1 MPTFIR
7 YMLVLFFG
15 VIFPHFISA
24 QQPTFTAN
32 DTIPTYNGTLRAGV
46 NFDQYRGFSDEDL
59 ANLSAGNAQ
68 LGVAGVGIQSVRPG
82 LFESFTELYGMDT
95 RIPTFKY
102 YDSLGLK
109 DNTLIIGFPSAA
121 HQDTVFYC
129 QGTQSTLF
137 KNMYEPIWD
146 NGENGTPVNEKNYY
160 ALYVYNLVKKY
171 GKYVKFFE
179 VWNEPGYD
187 YTGAKGWLPKGKPGN
202 WWDNNPDPC
211 DYKLRAPIFNYVRL
225 LRITYEIVK
234 SIQPDA
240 YVVTSGVGYASFLDA
255 IMRNTDNADSGKITK
270 NFPLKGGAY
279 FDGIAFHAYPHFD
292 DALRTYNSSAGKFDY
307 FRHSDAAALDP
318 ERFKYLFEDVAIN
331 YGYDGKAVANHYP
344 KKIYLITETNLPRKA
359 YGDFIGS
366 NEAQKNWIPKA
377 YVNCAKNGI
386 LQMHV
391 YKLAEETPLDK
402 TTYEFDAMGL
412 YKNIDYTNKLHPEM
426 NDEGI
431 AFSSTSKILFGK
443 KYDAVRTAA
452 LNLPSTVGG
461 GAFRDSNNVFTYV
474 LWAKTTID
482 NSEAA
487 FATYTFPANFALDTL
502 YEQAWNFSK
511 TKKIITAS
519 GINIALNATPVFLTE
534 RKISISAAFI
544 CENGT
549 VDFRA
554 GTPAIKHDWIITS
567 IDNGTVFSHDS
578 VQLFSKTFP
587 QKGKFAVVYLG
598 KDATGKIIAQQSFTI
613 DVDKTPTADFS
624 IDYQAPIIFLKNKSS
639 VNTDSLSWQFSDSTQ
654 SNMPDLTKVFEKNGN
669 YKIILTA
676 QNRCGKS
683 TAIKTQTIITPKIRP
698 LLNTANSKVP
708 IYSGNFRAG
717 VNMKFAEGWTDEQIA
732 DIAAGNIETNISG
745 VNAKTVRTS
754 LPDFFV
760 DFWGPDVRTKTFDYF
775 KNLDLQ
781 DILLNVGDP
790 AKNHQD
796 PNLYCYSKQSQL
808 FKNLYQDIWKDN
820 PDGTVSVNDSNYLA
834 KYLFDLVR
842 LNKKNV
848 KFWEI
853 WNNPG
858 WDEEGNNGYKQK
870 GELHNWWE
878 NNPDPCELG
887 VKAPVQQV
895 VRMMRIA
902 YEVIK
907 SQDSTAFVVMSA
919 ASFPSFL
926 DAICRNTDQP
936 LTGNSTEQ
944 FPLTG
949 GAYFDALTYTV
960 YPHIDGAVY
969 NYDNSVGGFVYYRN
983 SDVAA
988 LDIVRHKNQLYD
1000 VLKNYGYNGT
1010 VFPLK
1015 KMIVSEINVPR
1026 KPLDGLPWGSDEL
1039 QKNFILKSY
1048 ITAAS
1053 NGIAQLHIKDIF
1065 EEKLIEN
1072 ASGPT
1077 ELMGLYQTL
1086 KSVPLQKT
1094 MNIEGIAFK
1103 SVSQILYGAVFDSI
1117 RTKSL
1122 NLPPTVKGAAF
1133 KHTSGKYTYALWA
1146 IISGDLSEYAQTN
1159 IIKPAPL
1166 TSVNLYLRDWD
1177 FSETQKIKTVS
1188 GNTITLTGTPIFLSE
1203 DSIFQQ
1209 TPLAGFA
1216 FDSIK
1221 NCAPFAVQFKNK
1233 STDAQQYLW
1242 QFSGGEPS
1250 TSTLAN
1256 PVVVFKKS
1264 GNFDVSLT
1272 VKNSMGAHTNYKS
1285 GALFVKPTPKSNFDW
1300 QFTGTGLSVQFLNKT
1315 SDSYTLQWDFGDS
1328 SVIDHTLTPKHI
1340 YTAAKQYTV
1349 QLTATNE
1356 CGSDTLI
1363 KIIDLKTTSTQDI
1376 SDKINVSAY
1385 PNPFSNALTIRIE
1398 LAESAKVS
1406 VDLCDYSGRIVKNIL
1421 VHTPLITGDYIFPVE
1436 DSELPSGYYW
1446 LRIFK
1451 DEKVYYKAVV
1461 KI

>member
-1 MPTFIR
+1 MHTFLRFTIT
-7 YMLVLFFG
+7 LFFG
-15 VIFPHFISA
+15 IIIPPLLSA
-24 QQPTFTAN
+24 QQPAFTAN
-32 DTIPTYNGTLRAGV
+32 DTIPIYNGTLRAGV

-68 LGVAGVGIQSVRPG
+68 LGIAGVGIQSVRPG

-95 RIPTFKY
+95 RIPTFKF

-129 QGTQSTLF
+129 QGIQSTLF

-171 GKYVKFFE
+171 GKYVKFYE

-187 YTGAKGWLPKGKPGN
+187 YSGAKGWLPKGAPGN

-255 IMRNTDNADSGKITK
+255 VMRNTDNVDSGKVTK

-292 DALRTYNSSAGKFDY
+292 DALRSYNTAAGKFDY

-318 ERFKYLFEDVAIN
+318 ERYKNFFEDVAQN
-331 YGYDGKAVANHYP
+331 YGYDGKNAVNHYP

-359 YGDFIGS
+359 FGDFIGS
-366 NEAQKNWIPKA
+366 NEAQKNWITKA
-377 YVNCAKNGI
+377 YVNCAKNDI
-386 LQMHV
+386 LQMHI
-391 YKLAEETPLDK
+391 YKLAEETQFDK
-402 TTYEFDAMGL
+402 TTFEFDAMGL

-443 KYDAVRTAA
+443 KYDAARTTA
-452 LNLPSTVGG
+452 LNLSPAIGG
-461 GAFRDSNNVFTYV
+461 GAFRDSNNVYTYI
-474 LWAKTTID
+474 LWAKTTVD
-482 NSEAA
+482 NSETASA
-487 FATYTFPANFALDTL
+487 IYTFPVSFALDTL
-502 YEQAWNFSK
+502 YKQAWDFTK
-511 TKKIITAS
+511 TKKIIIAS
-519 GINIALNATPVFLTE
+519 SINIALNATPVFLTE

-549 VDFRA
+549 VNFRA
-554 GTPAIKHDWIITS
+554 GTTAIKHDWTITRN
-567 IDNGTVFSHDS
+567 DNGIIFAHDTLQ
-578 VQLFSKTFP
+578 VLSKTFP
-587 QKGKFAVVYLG
+587 QKGKFAVVYTG
-598 KDATGKIIAQQSFTI
+598 KDTAGKIIVQQSFTI
-613 DVDKTPTADFS
+613 DVEKMPTADFS
-624 IDYQAPIIFLKNKSS
+624 LDYQAPIIFLKNKSS
-639 VNTDSLSWQFSDSTQ
+639 VNTDSLLWQFSDSTQ
-654 SNMPDLTKVFEKNGN
+654 SNLPDLTKLFEKSGN

-676 QNRCGKS
+676 QNRCGTS
-683 TAIKTQTIITPKIRP
+683 AAIKTQMIDAPKIHP
-698 LLNTANSKVP
+698 LQNTANNRLP
-708 IYSGNFRAG
+708 IYNGTFRAG
-717 VNMKFAEGWTDEQIA
+717 ANVKFAEGWTDEQLA
-732 DIAAGNIETNISG
+732 DIAAGNIETNVSG
-745 VNAKTVRTS
+745 VNAKTARTS

-760 DFWGPDVRTKTFDYF
+760 DFWGADIRTKTFDYY

-820 PDGTVSVNDSNYLA
+820 PDGTLSINDSNYLA
-834 KYLFDLVR
+834 KYLFDVVR

-858 WDEEGNNGYKQK
+858 WDEEDNNGYKQK
-870 GELHNWWE
+870 GEVHNWWE

-926 DAICRNTDQP
+926 DAVCRNTDQP
-936 LTGNSTEQ
+936 ITGNATQQ

-960 YPHIDGAVY
+960 YPHIDGAIY

-983 SDVAA
+983 SDAA
-988 LDIVRHKNQLYD
+988 AADIVLHKNQLYD

-1010 VFPLK
+1010 VFPMK
-1015 KMIVSEINVPR
+1015 KMIISEINVPR
-1026 KPLDGLPWGSDEL
+1026 KPLAGSPWGSDEL

-1053 NGIAQLHIKDIF
+1053 NGILQMHVKDIF
-1065 EEKLIEN
+1065 EEKLIGN
-1072 ASGPT
+1072 ASDAT

-1086 KSVPLQKT
+1086 NKLPLQKT
-1094 MNIEGIAFK
+1094 INVEGVAFK
-1103 SVSQILYGAVFDSI
+1103 SVSQILYGAAFDSV

-1122 NLPPTVKGAAF
+1122 NLPPSVNGAAF
-1133 KHTSGKYTYALWA
+1133 KHASGKYTYALWA
-1146 IISGDLSEYAQTN
+1146 IISGDLNEYAQN
-1159 IIKPAPL
+1159 NYGLSPAF
-1166 TSVNLYLRDWD
+1166 SSKNLYQRDWD
-1177 FSETQKIKTVS
+1177 FSETQKTKIVS
-1188 GNTITLTGTPIFLSE
+1188 GKTIALTGTPTFLSE

-1209 TPLAGFA
+1209 SPVAGFA
-1216 FDSIK
+1216 FDTIK

-1233 STDAQQYLW
+1233 STDAVQYLW
-1242 QFSGGEPS
+1242 QFSGGEPA

-1256 PVVVFKKS
+1256 PTVLFKKS

-1272 VKNSMGAHTNYKS
+1272 VQNAQGAHTNFKS
-1285 GALFVKPTPKSNFDW
+1285 GALIVKPIPKANFDW
-1300 QFTGTGLSVQFLNKT
+1300 QRTGTGLSVQFLNKT
-1315 SDSYTLQWDFGDS
+1315 FDSYTLQWDFGDS
-1328 SVIDHTLTPKHI
+1328 SVIDQTLTPKHI

-1349 QLTATNE
+1349 RLIAANE

-1363 KIIDLKTTSTQDI
+1363 KIIDLKATATKDI
-1376 SDKINVSAY
+1376 FDKINVTAY
-1385 PNPFSNALTIRIE
+1385 PNPFTNALTIRIE
-1398 LAESAKVS
+1398 LEESAKV
-1406 VDLCDYSGRIVKNIL
+1406 VIDLCDYSGKIIKNIL
-1421 VHTPLITGDYIFPVE
+1421 AHTPLTIGEYIFPIS
-1436 DSELPSGYYW
+1436 DADLQSGYYW
-1446 LRIFK
+1446 LRIFEN
-1451 DEKVYYKAVV
+1451 EKVYYKAVV